1 MGMKQSHKFGFR
13 KIKASARGAAI
24 LTIMAA
30 LSGCVSAPSQ
40 SALTQSFAPQSAA
53 SKSGAILAL
62 PDTVYFH
69 QQDPRWARQALGG
82 TKDTLHSHGC
92 LVSAVA
98 MAMSNL
104 GFYTD
109 PGDLAARLTAAKGFT
124 NRGWL
129 IWNKLEAVTNGKA
142 KTQFYDSH
150 DDDTIR
156 QCMQRGFYPLVKFD
170 LPSGQSHWAVVIA
183 ETSDGFYVRDPMVS
197 ASSPIPLKARA
208 PGIDA
213 VRCIGVPKG

>member
-1 MGMKQSHKFGFR
+1 M
-13 KIKASARGAAI
+13 RGAAM
-24 LTIMAA
+24 LCA
-30 LSGCVSAPSQ
+30 LSALSACATGPSPLGQ
-40 SALTQSFAPQSAA
+40 ASLAQSFAPQSAA

-82 TKDTLHSHGC
+82 TKETLHSHGC

-109 PGDLAARLTAAKGFT
+109 PGDLAARLTASKGFT
-124 NRGWL
+124 KRGWL

-142 KTQFYDSH
+142 QTQFYDSH

-156 QCMQRGFYPLVKFD
+156 QCMRRGFYPLVKFD

-197 ASSPIPLKARA
+197 ARSPIPLKARA